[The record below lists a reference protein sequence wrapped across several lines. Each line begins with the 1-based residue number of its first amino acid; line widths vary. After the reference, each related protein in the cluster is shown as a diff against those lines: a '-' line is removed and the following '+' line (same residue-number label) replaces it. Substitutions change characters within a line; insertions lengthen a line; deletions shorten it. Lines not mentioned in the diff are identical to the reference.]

1 MRSRVLLFCDYPPA
15 PLKGWR
21 HVAKQDTTS
30 PLQRLCVE
38 PDTIRQKWSYNHTA
52 YSSHNHVR
60 EVHNEAMDK
69 VGQKSPKISQNI
81 NSQTQTTM
89 ARVKL
94 NPLFDSISGKM
105 GDVIFKTHTGSDG
118 LPKTTMHRYGHFD
131 TKKRRWVNSY
141 ERSTPLSNRERK
153 ARSKFGIIAREVARR
168 QAEGDQRSRKVIWAE
183 VKEVCENVVG

>member
-1 MRSRVLLFCDYPPA
+1 
-15 PLKGWR
+15 
-21 HVAKQDTTS
+21 
-30 PLQRLCVE
+30 
-38 PDTIRQKWSYNHTA
+38 
-52 YSSHNHVR
+52 
-60 EVHNEAMDK
+60 
-69 VGQKSPKISQNI
+69 
-81 NSQTQTTM
+81 M

-105 GDVIFKTHTGSDG
+105 GDVIFKTHPGSDG

-168 QAEGDQRSRKVIWAE
+168 QAEGDKRSRKVIWAE
-183 VKEVCENVVG
+183 VKDVCENVVG